1 MPIFGYN
8 HPNIIKV
15 IFNIPKFV
23 TACKKTYF
31 LSNRQLWLVLD
42 EKSSQEYPVNTEVSQ
57 GSILCLTL
65 FLRYINDL
73 LDVICNVAT
82 YADDTSL
89 CSKCDQ
95 ASDLWQQ
102 LELASELESDTQ
114 DTHVDL
120 GRKWLAGFN
129 ARKTQ
134 LVLFDWSNKT
144 SAIYV
149 KMDYRFFQAF
159 FTAVICWQKL
169 NLQLNFKITSSIFF
183 ISVTFHNN
191 ISLQLSK
198 FYS

>member
-1 MPIFGYN
+1 MQKKLIFS
-8 HPNIIKV
+8 V
-15 IFNIPKFV
+15 IG
-23 TACKKTYF
+23 
-31 LSNRQLWLVLD
+31 QLWLVLD
-42 EKSSQEYPVNTEVSQ
+42 EKSSQEYSVNTEVSQ

-65 FLRYINDL
+65 FLWYINDL
-73 LDVICNVAT
+73 LDVVCNVAT

-95 ASDLWQQ
+95 ASDLWQ

-120 GRKWLAGFN
+120 GGKWLAGFN

-144 SAIYV
+144 SAICV
-149 KMDYRFFQAF
+149 KMNYRFFQAF
-159 FTAVICWQKL
+159 FTAVIYWQKL
-169 NLQLNFKITSSIFF
+169 NLQLNFKIKSSIFF